1 MNSVKVLRSTI
12 AKSRGVT
19 LLELVIVVAIIG
31 IIAAF
36 AYPSYTDY
44 VREAR
49 RTDGHSTLLKTAQR
63 YERCLTATGRY
74 DDAAN
79 PGNPGCGI
87 PAAINSDEGFYVVT
101 ATALNATTFTLTATL
116 QAAGAGDP
124 CGNLTLD
131 QAGVKGQSGTGDCW

>member
-1 MNSVKVLRSTI
+1 MNSVNRPMI
-12 AKSRGVT
+12 AMVKSRGFT
-19 LLELVIVVAIIG
+19 LLEMVIVVAIIG

-36 AYPSYTDY
+36 AYPSYIDY

-49 RTDGHSTLLKTAQR
+49 RTDGHSTLLQTAQR

-87 PAAINSDEGFYVVT
+87 PAAINSEEGFYVVT

-116 QAAGAGDP
+116 QALGAGDP
-124 CGNLTLD
+124 CGNLTLT
-131 QAGVKGQSGTGDCW
+131 QAGVRGQSGVGDCW

>member
-1 MNSVKVLRSTI
+1 MRNFAQSK
-12 AKSRGVT
+12 GVT
-19 LLELVIVVAIIG
+19 LLELMIVVAIIG

-36 AYPSYTDY
+36 AYPSYVDY

-49 RTDGHSTLLKTAQR
+49 RTDGHSTLLQTAQR

-74 DDAAN
+74 DDVAN

-87 PAAINSDEGFYVVT
+87 PAAINSEEGFYVVT
-101 ATALNATTFTLTATL
+101 ANIPSSTTFTLTATL
-116 QAAGAGDP
+116 QASGAGDP
-124 CGNLTLD
+124 CGNLTLT

>member
-1 MNSVKVLRSTI
+1 MSDPQIGVNSPG
-12 AKSRGVT
+12 KSRGFT
-19 LLELVIVVAIIG
+19 LIELMIVVAIVA

-36 AYPSYTDY
+36 AYPSYMDY
-44 VREAR
+44 VRKAR
-49 RTDGHSTLLKTAQR
+49 RADGHSVLLQTAPT

-87 PAAINSDEGFYVVT
+87 PASITSEEGFYVVT
-101 ATALNATTFTLTATL
+101 ATALNNTSFALTATL
-116 QAAGAGDP
+116 QPIGAGDP
-124 CGNLTLD
+124 CGNLTLT